1 MKSPS
6 LRGRKAAPTG
16 KVSAALFPQAQQLKI
31 AKSSSEQ
38 GMIQSLTTTQLESF
52 ARYYE
57 RGSLVNKFERSAI
70 LKAIAIELTE
80 RAAEK
85 MELRTVS

>member
-57 RGSLVNKFERSAI
+57 RGSLGQQI
-70 LKAIAIELTE
+70 
-80 RAAEK
+80 RAQRNSK
-85 MELRTVS
+85 GHRYRVDRTRR